1 MQQLNVLNTSVFI
14 GDDALEKLKIHLA
27 ELKRIF
33 ILVDVNTLKKCLPE
47 LEKFLPEQ
55 IELHTL
61 AITPGEQHK
70 NIQTAILLWKQ
81 LMQLNVKRND
91 VLINLGGGMVSDIG
105 AFVAATYKRGISFI
119 NVPTTLLGMSDAAIG
134 GKTGVDFEGVKNQIG
149 IFAHPQSVLIY
160 PPFLQTLEARQI
172 RNGFAE
178 IIKYSLIEKNNL
190 WKELQSFSFKELP
203 NEKLI
208 ADAAKAK
215 IEIVNKDPKEKGP
228 RKILN
233 YGHTIGH
240 AFESLSLMHDKSPI
254 LHGEAIAAGMICE
267 AWLSNQKTGLS
278 QTDLKAICDLILKH
292 FPKYIV
298 PKQADDQLLEF
309 MRQDKKNTQ
318 DQIQFS
324 LLKAIGECKYNVSCS
339 EQEIISA
346 LSFYADLDFGDEQ

>member
-1 MQQLNVLNTSVFI
+1 MQQLNVLDTSVFI
-14 GDDALEKLKIHLA
+14 GDDALEKLKTQLSA
-27 ELKRIF
+27 LKRVF

-47 LEKFLPEQ
+47 LEKFLPEE

-91 VLINLGGGMVSDIG
+91 MLINLGGGIVSDIG
-105 AFVAATYKRGISFI
+105 AFIAATYKRGIDFI
-119 NVPTTLLGMSDAAIG
+119 NVPTTLLGMADAAIG
-134 GKTGVDFEGVKNQIG
+134 GKAGVDFESVKNQIG
-149 IFAHPQSVLIY
+149 IFSHPQSVFIY
-160 PPFLQTLEARQI
+160 PPFLETLEARQI

-190 WKELQSFSFKELP
+190 WKELQTFSFKELP

-215 IEIVNKDPKEKGP
+215 IEIVNIDPDEKGL

-233 YGHTIGH
+233 FGHTIGH

-278 QTDLKAICDLILKH
+278 QTDLKSICDLILKH

-298 PKQADDQLLEF
+298 PKQADAQLLEF
-309 MRQDKKNTQ
+309 MRQDKKNTH
-318 DQIQFS
+318 DKIQFS
-324 LLKAIGECKYNVSCS
+324 LLRAIGECKYNVSCN
-339 EQEIISA
+339 EQEIIAS
-346 LSFYADLDFGDEQ
+346 LNFYWELE